1 MHTSIR
7 SQAIGNQA
15 VRAFA
20 LIAVMAGVVG
30 LGGCEQPSASTDD
43 KAKAAA
49 KAVPPPMAV
58 TVSQPHVADVV
69 EWDEYSARFDAVES
83 VEIRTR
89 VSGHLTSVLFKDGQT
104 VKKGDLLYVIDP
116 RPFERA
122 LELARAEMAQ
132 ARTKTE
138 NAALD
143 VDRGRPLLE
152 RKVLSEKSF
161 DDRANLLRDANSAVK
176 VAEAKV
182 ATADLDL
189 SFTRIA
195 SPIDGLIGRS
205 LVTPGNWV
213 NAGTISTS
221 TMLTSIVR
229 QNPVHI
235 YFDVSENNYLKYKR
249 LIERGVSA
257 GAGQAGNVIEIAMPD
272 EVGFPHK
279 GKLDFI
285 DNRLDSGTATLRAR
299 AVVENDKQLFSP
311 GMFARVRIAGSARY
325 SAVLVP
331 DEAVASDQANKY
343 VLVVGEDGT
352 AQRRNIKIGPMHN
365 GLRIIREGVKAED
378 WVVVRG
384 ARARP
389 GQKVATKREPIKVSD
404 GTSAVAAQP
413 VRN

>member
-1 MHTSIR
+1 M
-7 SQAIGNQA
+7 
-15 VRAFA
+15 
-20 LIAVMAGVVG
+20 
-30 LGGCEQPSASTDD
+30 P
-43 KAKAAA
+43 
-49 KAVPPPMAV
+49 V
-58 TVSQPHVADVV
+58 TVSQPFVTEIV
-69 EWDEYSARFDAVES
+69 EWDEYAGRFDAVEA

-122 LELARAEMAQ
+122 LELARAELAQ
-132 ARTKTE
+132 AKTKTD

-161 DDRANLLRDANSAVK
+161 DDRANLMRDAQSAVK
-176 VAEAKV
+176 VSEAKV
-182 ATADLDL
+182 ASADLDL

-213 NAGTISTS
+213 NAGVISTA

-249 LIERGVSA
+249 LMERGVAA

-272 EVGFPHK
+272 ETGFPHK

-285 DNRLDSGTATLRAR
+285 DNRLDPGTATLRAR
-299 AVVENDKQLFSP
+299 AIVENEKKLFSP
-311 GMFARVRIAGSARY
+311 GMFARVRIAGSAKY
-325 SAVLVP
+325 PAVLVP
-331 DEAVASDQANKY
+331 DDAVASDQANKY
-343 VLVVGEDGT
+343 VLVVGEDGI
-352 AQRRNIKIGPMHN
+352 AQRRNIKPGPLHN
-365 GLRIIREGVKAED
+365 GMRIVREGIKAED

-384 ARARP
+384 ARVRP
-389 GQKVATKREPIKVSD
+389 GQKVAAKREPIKLSD
-404 GTSAVAAQP
+404 GSAAAPAVAPA
-413 VRN
+413 RN

>member
-1 MHTSIR
+1 MMHTSLASGTARALTIV
-7 SQAIGNQA
+7 A
-15 VRAFA
+15 VFA
-20 LIAVMAGVVG
+20 GALGLAG
-30 LGGCEQPSASTDD
+30 CDQPSASTDE
-43 KAKAAA
+43 KAKAVA
-49 KAVPPPMAV
+49 KATPPPV
-58 TVSQPHVADVV
+58 PVSVSQPFVTEIV
-69 EWDEYSARFDAVES
+69 EWDEYAGRFDAVEA

-122 LELARAEMAQ
+122 LELARAELAQ
-132 ARTKTE
+132 AKTKTD

-161 DDRANLLRDANSAVK
+161 DDRANLMRDAQASVK
-176 VAEAKV
+176 VSEAKV
-182 ATADLDL
+182 ASADLDL

-213 NAGTISTS
+213 NAGVISTA

-249 LIERGVSA
+249 LMERGVAA

-272 EVGFPHK
+272 ETGFPHK

-285 DNRLDSGTATLRAR
+285 DNRLDPGTATLRAR
-299 AVVENDKQLFSP
+299 AIVENDMKLFSP
-311 GMFARVRIAGSARY
+311 GMFARVRIAGSAKY
-325 SAVLVP
+325 PAILVP
-331 DEAVASDQANKY
+331 DDAIASDQANKY
-343 VLVVGEDGT
+343 VLVVGEDGMT
-352 AQRRNIKIGPMHN
+352 QRRNITPGPLHN

-378 WVVVRG
+378 WIVVRG
-384 ARARP
+384 ARVRP
-389 GQKVATKREPIKVSD
+389 GQKVAAKREPIKLSD
-404 GTSAVAAQP
+404 GTSAVAPSVQP

>member
-1 MHTSIR
+1 MMHTSLASGTARALTIV
-7 SQAIGNQA
+7 A
-15 VRAFA
+15 VFA
-20 LIAVMAGVVG
+20 GALGLAG
-30 LGGCEQPSASTDD
+30 CDQPSASTDE
-43 KAKAAA
+43 KAKAVA
-49 KAVPPPMAV
+49 KATPPPMPV
-58 TVSQPHVADVV
+58 TVSQPFVTEIV
-69 EWDEYSARFDAVES
+69 EWDEYAGRFDAVEA

-122 LELARAEMAQ
+122 LELARAELAQ
-132 ARTKTE
+132 AKTKTD

-161 DDRANLLRDANSAVK
+161 DDRANLMRDAQSAVK
-176 VAEAKV
+176 VSEAKV
-182 ATADLDL
+182 ASADLDL

-213 NAGTISTS
+213 NAGVISTA

-249 LIERGVSA
+249 LMERGVAA

-272 EVGFPHK
+272 ETGFPHK

-285 DNRLDSGTATLRAR
+285 DNRLDPGTATLRAR
-299 AVVENDKQLFSP
+299 AIVENEKKLFSP
-311 GMFARVRIAGSARY
+311 GMFARVRIAGSAKY
-325 SAVLVP
+325 PAVLVP
-331 DEAVASDQANKY
+331 DDAVASDQANKY
-343 VLVVGEDGT
+343 VLVVGEDGI
-352 AQRRNIKIGPMHN
+352 AQRRNIKPGPLHN
-365 GLRIIREGVKAED
+365 GMRIVREGIKAED

-384 ARARP
+384 ARVRP
-389 GQKVATKREPIKVSD
+389 GQKVAAKREPIKLSD
-404 GTSAVAAQP
+404 GSAASPAAP
-413 VRN
+413 PARN

>member
-1 MHTSIR
+1 MMHTSLASGTARALTIV
-7 SQAIGNQA
+7 A
-15 VRAFA
+15 VFA
-20 LIAVMAGVVG
+20 GALGLAG
-30 LGGCEQPSASTDD
+30 CDQPSASTDE
-43 KAKAAA
+43 KAKAVA
-49 KAVPPPMAV
+49 KATPPPMPV
-58 TVSQPHVADVV
+58 TVSQPFVTEIV
-69 EWDEYSARFDAVES
+69 EWDEYAGRFDAVEA

-122 LELARAEMAQ
+122 LELARAELAQ
-132 ARTKTE
+132 AKTKTD

-161 DDRANLLRDANSAVK
+161 DDRANLMRDAQASVK
-176 VAEAKV
+176 VSEAKV
-182 ATADLDL
+182 ASADLDL

-213 NAGTISTS
+213 NAGVISTA

-249 LIERGVSA
+249 LMERGVAA

-272 EVGFPHK
+272 ETGFPHK

-285 DNRLDSGTATLRAR
+285 DNRLDPGTATLRAR
-299 AVVENDKQLFSP
+299 AIVENDMKLFSP
-311 GMFARVRIAGSARY
+311 GMFARVRIAGSAKY
-325 SAVLVP
+325 PAILVP
-331 DEAVASDQANKY
+331 DDAIASDQANKY
-343 VLVVGEDGT
+343 VLVVGDDGI
-352 AQRRNIKIGPMHN
+352 AQRRNIKPGPLHN
-365 GLRIIREGVKAED
+365 GMRIVREGIKAED

-384 ARARP
+384 ARVRP
-389 GQKVATKREPIKVSD
+389 GQKVVAKREPIKLSD
-404 GTSAVAAQP
+404 GSAVAPADP
-413 VRN
+413 ARN

>member
-1 MHTSIR
+1 MHTSLASGTARALTIV
-7 SQAIGNQA
+7 A
-15 VRAFA
+15 VFA
-20 LIAVMAGVVG
+20 GALGLAG
-30 LGGCEQPSASTDD
+30 CDQPSASTDE
-43 KAKAAA
+43 KAKAVA
-49 KAVPPPMAV
+49 KATPPPMPV
-58 TVSQPHVADVV
+58 TVSQPFVTEIV
-69 EWDEYSARFDAVES
+69 EWDEYAGRFDAVEA

-122 LELARAEMAQ
+122 LELARAELAQ
-132 ARTKTE
+132 AKTKTD

-161 DDRANLLRDANSAVK
+161 DDRANLMRDAQSAVK
-176 VAEAKV
+176 VSEAKV
-182 ATADLDL
+182 ASADLDL

-213 NAGTISTS
+213 NAGVISTA

-249 LIERGVSA
+249 LMERGVAA

-272 EVGFPHK
+272 ETGFPHK

-285 DNRLDSGTATLRAR
+285 DNRLDPGTATLRAR
-299 AVVENDKQLFSP
+299 AIVENEKKLFSP
-311 GMFARVRIAGSARY
+311 GMFARVRIAGSAKY
-325 SAVLVP
+325 PAVLVP
-331 DEAVASDQANKY
+331 DDAVASDQANKY
-343 VLVVGEDGT
+343 VLVVGEDGI
-352 AQRRNIKIGPMHN
+352 AQRRNIKPGPLHN
-365 GLRIIREGVKAED
+365 GMRIVREGIKAED

-384 ARARP
+384 ARVRP
-389 GQKVATKREPIKVSD
+389 GQKVAAKREPIKLSD
-404 GTSAVAAQP
+404 GSAASPAAP
-413 VRN
+413 PARN

>member
-1 MHTSIR
+1 MMHTSLASGTARALTIV
-7 SQAIGNQA
+7 A
-15 VRAFA
+15 VFA
-20 LIAVMAGVVG
+20 GALGLAG
-30 LGGCEQPSASTDD
+30 CDQPSASTDE
-43 KAKAAA
+43 KAKAVA
-49 KAVPPPMAV
+49 KATPPPV
-58 TVSQPHVADVV
+58 PVSVSQPFVTEIV
-69 EWDEYSARFDAVES
+69 EWDEYAGRFDAVEA

-122 LELARAEMAQ
+122 LELARAELAQ
-132 ARTKTE
+132 AKTKTD

-161 DDRANLLRDANSAVK
+161 DDRANLMRDAQASVK
-176 VAEAKV
+176 VSEAKV
-182 ATADLDL
+182 ASADLDL

-213 NAGTISTS
+213 NAGVISTA

-249 LIERGVSA
+249 LMERGVAA

-272 EVGFPHK
+272 ETGFPHK

-285 DNRLDSGTATLRAR
+285 DNRLDPGTATLRAR
-299 AVVENDKQLFSP
+299 AIVENEMKLFSP
-311 GMFARVRIAGSARY
+311 GMFARVRIAGSAKY
-325 SAVLVP
+325 PAILVP
-331 DEAVASDQANKY
+331 DDAIASDQANKY
-343 VLVVGEDGT
+343 VLVVGEDGI
-352 AQRRNIKIGPMHN
+352 AQRRNIKPGPLHN
-365 GLRIIREGVKAED
+365 GMRIVREGIKAED

-384 ARARP
+384 ARVRP
-389 GQKVATKREPIKVSD
+389 GQKVVAKREPIKLSD
-404 GTSAVAAQP
+404 GSAVAPADP
-413 VRN
+413 ARN

>member
-1 MHTSIR
+1 MMHTSLASGTARALTIV
-7 SQAIGNQA
+7 A
-15 VRAFA
+15 VFA
-20 LIAVMAGVVG
+20 GALGLAG
-30 LGGCEQPSASTDD
+30 CDQPSASTDE
-43 KAKAAA
+43 KAKAVA
-49 KAVPPPMAV
+49 KATPPPMPV
-58 TVSQPHVADVV
+58 TVSQPFVTEIV
-69 EWDEYSARFDAVES
+69 EWDEYAGRFDAVEA

-122 LELARAEMAQ
+122 LELARAELAQ
-132 ARTKTE
+132 AKTKTD

-161 DDRANLLRDANSAVK
+161 DDRANLMRDAQSAVK
-176 VAEAKV
+176 VSEAKV
-182 ATADLDL
+182 ASADLDL

-213 NAGTISTS
+213 NAGVISTA

-249 LIERGVSA
+249 LMERGVAA

-272 EVGFPHK
+272 ETGFPHK

-285 DNRLDSGTATLRAR
+285 DNRLDPGTATLRAR
-299 AVVENDKQLFSP
+299 AIVENEKKLFSP
-311 GMFARVRIAGSARY
+311 GMFARVRIAGSAKY
-325 SAVLVP
+325 PAVLVP
-331 DEAVASDQANKY
+331 DDAVASDQANKY
-343 VLVVGEDGT
+343 VLVVGEDGI
-352 AQRRNIKIGPMHN
+352 AQRRNIKPGPLHN
-365 GLRIIREGVKAED
+365 GMRIVREGIKAED

-384 ARARP
+384 ARVRP
-389 GQKVATKREPIKVSD
+389 GQKVAAKREPIKLSD
-404 GTSAVAAQP
+404 GSAASPAAAP
-413 VRN
+413 ARN

>member
-1 MHTSIR
+1 MMHTSLASGTARALTIV
-7 SQAIGNQA
+7 A
-15 VRAFA
+15 VFA
-20 LIAVMAGVVG
+20 GALGLAG
-30 LGGCEQPSASTDD
+30 CDQPSASTDE
-43 KAKAAA
+43 KAKAVA
-49 KAVPPPMAV
+49 KATPPPV
-58 TVSQPHVADVV
+58 PVSVSQPFVTEIV
-69 EWDEYSARFDAVES
+69 EWDEYAGRFDAVEA

-122 LELARAEMAQ
+122 LELARAELAQ
-132 ARTKTE
+132 AKTKTD

-161 DDRANLLRDANSAVK
+161 DDRANLMRDAQASVK
-176 VAEAKV
+176 VSEAKV
-182 ATADLDL
+182 ASADLDL

-213 NAGTISTS
+213 NAGVISTA

-249 LIERGVSA
+249 LMERGVAA

-272 EVGFPHK
+272 ETGFPHK

-285 DNRLDSGTATLRAR
+285 DNRLDPGTATLRAR
-299 AVVENDKQLFSP
+299 AIVENEMKLFSP
-311 GMFARVRIAGSARY
+311 GMFARVRIAGSAKY
-325 SAVLVP
+325 PAILVP
-331 DEAVASDQANKY
+331 DDAIASDQANKY
-343 VLVVGEDGT
+343 VLVVGDDGI
-352 AQRRNIKIGPMHN
+352 AQRRNIKPGPLHN
-365 GLRIIREGVKAED
+365 GMRIVREGIKAED

-384 ARARP
+384 ARVRP
-389 GQKVATKREPIKVSD
+389 GQKVVAKREPIKLSD
-404 GTSAVAAQP
+404 GSAVAPADP
-413 VRN
+413 ARN